1 MVARSQVRHPSGL
14 RVHEVSCLR
23 TRDPDDYATCLVPA
37 GGGGGGG
44 CLRVSCVTMREKK
57 TKKKNDDKGYYFRA
71 EQCASLSSFRPM
83 VGKMLFL

>member
-1 MVARSQVRHPSGL
+1 MVARSQVWHPSGL

-44 CLRVSCVTMREKK
+44 GGGCLRVNCVTMHE
-57 TKKKNDDKGYYFRA
+57 KKNDDKGSFFRA
-71 EQCASLSSFRPM
+71 
-83 VGKMLFL
+83 